1 MVDRIMGLSLEA
13 EVPLGSYYNNPQMAW
28 IRILNDIVKGPT
40 SERLERRNHHVLGI
54 NLLVVGVRKREKLEI
69 TAIFKDDEKNNFIA
83 K

>member
-1 MVDRIMGLSLEA
+1 ME
-13 EVPLGSYYNNPQMAW
+13 
-28 IRILNDIVKGPT
+28 GPT
-40 SERLERRNHHVLGI
+40 SERLERRNHQVLGI

>member
-1 MVDRIMGLSLEA
+1 MGLSLEA
-13 EVPLGSYYNNPQMAW
+13 EVPLGCYYNNPQMAW
-28 IRILNDIVKGPT
+28 IRILNDIMEGPT
-40 SERLERRNHHVLGI
+40 SERLERRNHQVLGI